1 MRAETGHEMPE
12 RIKEAGH
19 GTARQ
24 SFLGLKS
31 SFQHNLW
38 PARLALMV
46 AALLIA
52 FLLGALFFNYS
63 SKLFEDWRQNR
74 LLHRAAAFLQEG
86 KLKEASQAGQELLG
100 RHPDSLPA
108 LYVLAEAA
116 EKQNLEE
123 AVSWRE
129 QIARL
134 LPKDPDS
141 QLNFA
146 SAALRFGKLD
156 VARKAL
162 DRIAPTDRD
171 TAAFHVVAGW
181 LARAEG
187 NLAEQEEQ
195 FAAAVKKEPNNDLYQ
210 FNLAALRIHSSGAE
224 KSAKARDTLQ
234 RLSKVAPYR
243 TGALRALLND
253 AVDRNDLAEA
263 DNFAQQLQMSPE
275 VTFSDYLLCL
285 NFYRKLDEKKFRL
298 LLEKVKPFAAHNP
311 SDLASLMNWM
321 NQNGLAGDVVKW
333 IDKLPAAQLSSPP
346 TSIAVA
352 DAYAVVKNWSRLKR
366 WTRSPATEGWADSEY
381 LRLAYQAIAT
391 RQSQSRSAGTAN
403 TEFEALWRSAEQL
416 TNEQPEHELALARL
430 ASKWELENESEE
442 LWQRVAENPPMR
454 REALEALRRF
464 YRTKNE
470 TGKLHDVLQRLHD
483 SSPNEA
489 PITADLARLGLNLE
503 QNIERSH
510 QLAKE
515 AYDRA
520 PKEVNC
526 AVTYAFSLSRLG
538 SNPEGLA
545 IVQNLPPDQLHD
557 QHAAVYV
564 ALLLAE
570 ASQLDGTQEYIAA
583 AENGKIYPE
592 EKKLLDEAK
601 TKLAAASATPSPAIS
616 STPVELSPTPTA
628 SQR

>member
-1 MRAETGHEMPE
+1 MRAKTGHEMPE

-19 GTARQ
+19 GTARK

-31 SFQHNLW
+31 SFQHYLW

-46 AALLIA
+46 TALVIA
-52 FLLGALFFNYS
+52 FLLGALFFNYG

-74 LLHRAAAFLQEG
+74 LLHRAAALLQEG
-86 KLKEASQAGQELLG
+86 KLSEASQAAQELLG
-100 RHPDSLPA
+100 RRPNSLPA

-116 EKQNLEE
+116 EKQNLQE

-141 QLNFA
+141 ELNFA

-156 VARKAL
+156 LAREAL
-162 DRIAPTDRD
+162 DQIAPTDRD

-210 FNLAALRIHSSGAE
+210 FNLAALRIHSTDAE

-234 RLSKVAPYR
+234 RLSKVTPYR
-243 TGALRALLND
+243 TGTLRALLND

-275 VTFSDYLLCL
+275 VTFGDYLLCL

-298 LLEKVKPFAAHNP
+298 LLEKVKPFAARNS
-311 SDLASLMNWM
+311 SDLTSLMNWM

-366 WTRSPATEGWADSEY
+366 WTRSPATAGWADSEY

-391 RQSQSRSAGTAN
+391 RQSQSRSGGTAN
-403 TEFEALWRSAEQL
+403 TEFETLWRSAEQL

-454 REALEALRRF
+454 REALEALRRL

-470 TGKLHDVLQRLHD
+470 TGKLYDVLQRLHE

-489 PITADLARLGLNLE
+489 SIAADLARLGLNLE
-503 QNIERSH
+503 QNTERSH
-510 QLAKE
+510 QLARE
-515 AYDRA
+515 AYDRV

-538 SNPEGLA
+538 RNPEGLA
-545 IVQNLPPDQLHD
+545 ICRICRPTSCMISMQPFTSRCCWLRQANSMAHRSTSRQPRTERFTRKKRNCSTKRKPNSQPLLQVRRRRFHPPRW
-557 QHAAVYV
+557 
-564 ALLLAE
+564 
-570 ASQLDGTQEYIAA
+570 S
-583 AENGKIYPE
+583 
-592 EKKLLDEAK
+592 
-601 TKLAAASATPSPAIS
+601 
-616 STPVELSPTPTA
+616 
-628 SQR
+628 